1 MTKPIYIGDKIN
13 LKIENL
19 SQEEISQAFKDF
31 YIDKVQD
38 EKISFRTFKTGEN
51 IIDLGNDQINLIVAS
66 TITPKDKNIYPN
78 LSDMSDTK
86 VVNPNFPFSFFIGAS
101 IFIVSS
107 IGIIR
112 NLIHRKKLSKLLD
125 PKEKCR
131 NILNNL
137 SNDNFPFEISFALR
151 EYVDKIY
158 KTSFLSGVYVEI
170 NNITKNDIDFFNSLD
185 YYKFS
190 KNSSY
195 DREILK
201 EKAWA
206 IFNKLEEGDKNV

>member
-31 YIDKVQD
+31 HIDKVQD
-38 EKISFRTFKTGEN
+38 EKISFRTFKTGKN
-51 IIDLGNDQINLIVAS
+51 IIDLGENQINLIVAS
-66 TITPKDKNIYPN
+66 TITPDDKNIYPN

-86 VVNPNFPFSFFIGAS
+86 VVNPNFPFVFFIGAS
-101 IFIVSS
+101 IFIISL
-107 IGIIR
+107 IGIIK
-112 NLIHRKKLSKLLD
+112 NLIHRKKLAKTLD

-131 NILNNL
+131 SILNSL

-151 EYVDKIY
+151 EYIDKIY
-158 KTSFLSGVYVEI
+158 KTSFLSGVYMEI
-170 NNITKNDIDFFNSLD
+170 NNIDKNDIEFFKSLD

-190 KNSSY
+190 KNNSY
-195 DREILK
+195 DREVLK
-201 EKAWA
+201 ERAWT

>member
-66 TITPKDKNIYPN
+66 TITPKDKNIYHN
-78 LSDMSDTK
+78 LSDMSDIK

>member
-31 YIDKVQD
+31 HIDKVQN

-51 IIDLGNDQINLIVAS
+51 IIDLGENQINLIVTS
-66 TITPKDKNIYPN
+66 TITPDDKNIYPN

-86 VVNPNFPFSFFIGAS
+86 VINPNFPFGFFIGAS
-101 IFIVSS
+101 IFIISL
-107 IGIIR
+107 IGIIK
-112 NLIHRKKLSKLLD
+112 NLIHRKKLAKILD

-131 NILNNL
+131 SILNSL

-151 EYVDKIY
+151 EYIDKIY

-170 NNITKNDIDFFNSLD
+170 NNIDKDDIDFFKSLD

-195 DREILK
+195 DREVLK
-201 EKAWA
+201 ERAWE
-206 IFNKLEEGDKNV
+206 IFNKLEEEDKNV

>member
-51 IIDLGNDQINLIVAS
+51 IIELGENQINLEITP
-66 TITPKDKNIYPN
+66 TITSDDKNIYIN

-86 VVNPNFPFSFFIGAS
+86 VVNPNFPFSFIIGAS
-101 IFIVSS
+101 IFIVSLV
-107 IGIIR
+107 GIIK
-112 NLIHRKKLSKLLD
+112 NLIHRKKLAKTLD
-125 PKEKCR
+125 PKEKCK
-131 NILNNL
+131 NILKNL
-137 SNDNFPFEISFALR
+137 SGDNFPFEISFALR
-151 EYVDKIY
+151 EYIDKIY
-158 KTSFLSGVYVEI
+158 KTSFLSGIYMEI
-170 NNITKNDIDFFNSLD
+170 NNIDKKDIEFLKSLD

-190 KNSSY
+190 KDNSY
-195 DREILK
+195 DKELLK
-201 EKAWA
+201 RRAWA
-206 IFNKLEEGDKNV
+206 IFNKLEERDKNV

>member
-13 LKIENL
+13 LKVENL
-19 SQEEISQAFKDF
+19 SQNEISQAFKDF

-51 IIDLGNDQINLIVAS
+51 IIDLGENQINLEITP
-66 TITPKDKNIYPN
+66 TITSDDKNIYIN

-86 VVNPNFPFSFFIGAS
+86 VVNPNFPFSFIIGAS
-101 IFIVSS
+101 IFIVSLV
-107 IGIIR
+107 GIIK
-112 NLIHRKKLSKLLD
+112 NLIHRKKLAKILD
-125 PKEKCR
+125 PKEKCK

-137 SNDNFPFEISFALR
+137 RGDNFPFEISFALR
-151 EYVDKIY
+151 EYIDKVY
-158 KTSFLSGVYVEI
+158 KTPFLSGVYIEI
-170 NNITKNDIDFFNSLD
+170 NNIDKDDIDFFKSLD

-201 EKAWA
+201 ERAWE

>member
-19 SQEEISQAFKDF
+19 SQDEISQAFKDF

-51 IIDLGNDQINLIVAS
+51 IIDLGENQINLEITP
-66 TITPKDKNIYPN
+66 TITSDDKNIYIN

-86 VVNPNFPFSFFIGAS
+86 VINPNFPFSFIIGAS
-101 IFIVSS
+101 IFIVSLV
-107 IGIIR
+107 GIIK
-112 NLIHRKKLSKLLD
+112 NLIHRKKLAKTLD
-125 PKEKCR
+125 PKEKCK

-137 SNDNFPFEISFALR
+137 SGDNFPFEISFALR
-151 EYVDKIY
+151 EYIDKIY
-158 KTSFLSGVYVEI
+158 KTSFLSGIYMEI
-170 NNITKNDIDFFNSLD
+170 NNIDKKDIEFLKSLD

-190 KNSSY
+190 KDNSY
-195 DREILK
+195 DKELLK
-201 EKAWA
+201 RRAWA

>member
-31 YIDKVQD
+31 HIDKVQD
-38 EKISFRTFKTGEN
+38 EKISFRTFKTGKN
-51 IIDLGNDQINLIVAS
+51 IIDLGENQINLIVAS
-66 TITPKDKNIYPN
+66 TITPDDKNIYPN

-86 VVNPNFPFSFFIGAS
+86 VVNPNFPFVFFIGAS
-101 IFIVSS
+101 IFIISL
-107 IGIIR
+107 IGIIK
-112 NLIHRKKLSKLLD
+112 NLIHRKKLDKILD

-131 NILNNL
+131 NILNSL

-151 EYVDKIY
+151 EYIDKIY
-158 KTSFLSGVYVEI
+158 KTSFLSGVYMEV
-170 NNITKNDIDFFNSLD
+170 NNIDKNDIEFFKSLD

-190 KNSSY
+190 KNNSY
-195 DREILK
+195 DKEILK
-201 EKAWA
+201 ERAWA